1 MASAFKN
8 FFITFII
15 CLLIFGFLGFTYGID
30 LIDSFRMTDDTEQSN
45 SSDVTEPPVDDS
57 SADVSAPDTSAPEQ
71 QGNIVNPDGDV
82 FTAIVMIVD
91 DNNRPIDMAFIDSN
105 AKTERFVYCP
115 ISVKTKVSN
124 KIGTNMAA
132 DDLFSTLT
140 EEEILQCVSA
150 MTGIETQ
157 YCLRFNRDSLA
168 IVAEQI
174 PGASIALNESITF
187 INPAYKDY
195 VPEPNTPFPD
205 DYEIF
210 ISNVDGKVLLSEQ
223 LNNKSKIQWLLEYAP
238 EEVEL
243 NDYNTLYSTIAK
255 SLIRQFFEKEG
266 STKSSAVM
274 SKIIKACNTNLTI
287 DQAGAHLNT
296 IFSYDDF
303 DKHEIQYPSAR
314 EIAVKALRDADGSFN

>member
-15 CLLIFGFLGFTYGID
+15 CLLVFGFLGFTYGMD
-30 LIDSFRMTDDTEQSN
+30 LIDSFRMTDNTEQSDT
-45 SSDVTEPPVDDS
+45 SDATEEPADDS
-57 SADVSAPDTSAPEQ
+57 SADTSVPEVSSPDE

-91 DNNRPIDMAFIDSN
+91 DNNRPIDMVFIDSN
-105 AKTERFVYCP
+105 AKTERFIYCP
-115 ISVKTKVSN
+115 IPVKTKVSS
-124 KIGTNMAA
+124 KIGTNMSA
-132 DDLFSTLT
+132 DDLFSTLS

-150 MTGIETQ
+150 MTGIETK
-157 YCLRFNRDSLA
+157 YCLRFNRSGLVS
-168 IVAEQI
+168 VAEQI
-174 PGASIALNESITF
+174 PGASISLNESITF
-187 INPAYKDY
+187 INPIYEFY
-195 VPEPNTPFPD
+195 VPQPNTPFPD

-210 ISNVDGKVLLSEQ
+210 ISNVDGKVLLNER
-223 LNNKSKIQWLLEYAP
+223 LNDKSKIQWLLEYSP

-274 SKIIKACNTNLTI
+274 SKIIKACDTNLTV
-287 DQAGAHLNT
+287 DQAGSHLNT

-303 DKHEIQYPSAR
+303 EKHEIQYPAGR
-314 EIAVKALRDADGSFN
+314 ESAVKALRDADGSFD